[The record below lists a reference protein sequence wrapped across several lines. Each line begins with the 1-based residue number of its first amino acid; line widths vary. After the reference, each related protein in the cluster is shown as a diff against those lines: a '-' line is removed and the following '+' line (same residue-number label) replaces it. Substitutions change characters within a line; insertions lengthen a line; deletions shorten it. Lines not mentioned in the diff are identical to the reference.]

1 MIKIPTS
8 IHLKGLKGEDFD
20 FSAFARTHDC
30 VVFLY
35 PKMGESGKFL
45 SEQLKNTE
53 GMTGCTVQAGE
64 YKRLMSEFNEL
75 SFMVVAIGTQDLAE
89 QIKFKEDTGAQ
100 FMFLNDADFALER
113 ALELPVFS
121 SGDGKKFYFRQTLI
135 IKSGKIVR
143 ADLVL
148 KPQDDAKN
156 ALELIKNRAF

>member
-75 SFMVVAIGTQDLAE
+75 GFMVVAIGTQDLAE
-89 QIKFKEDTGAQ
+89 
-100 FMFLNDADFALER
+100 
-113 ALELPVFS
+113 
-121 SGDGKKFYFRQTLI
+121 
-135 IKSGKIVR
+135 
-143 ADLVL
+143 
-148 KPQDDAKN
+148 
-156 ALELIKNRAF
+156 